1 MEKNTGSKK
10 KYGKKLR
17 KKSYGKKIREKKYGK
32 KIKGKGADVV
42 ENILNQ
48 HCVLLLR
55 KKYEK

>member
-17 KKSYGKKIREKKYGK
+17 KKSYGK

>member
-1 MEKNTGSKK
+1 LEKYTGKLYVEKNTGSKK

-17 KKSYGKKIREKKYGK
+17 KKSYGK